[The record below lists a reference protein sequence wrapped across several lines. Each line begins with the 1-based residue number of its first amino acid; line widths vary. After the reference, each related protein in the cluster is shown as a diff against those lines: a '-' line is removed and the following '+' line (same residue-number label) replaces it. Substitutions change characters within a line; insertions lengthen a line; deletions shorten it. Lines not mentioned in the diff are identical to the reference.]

1 MPPKLEEKKP
11 TIISTGVTGV
21 TGATGVTGVTS
32 PMRRSSVDLADFF
45 HKPLTN
51 SSQQPKKK
59 KFGVD
64 DFATIK

>member
-1 MPPKLEEKKP
+1 LPIKIEERKP
-11 TIISTGVTGV
+11 NVV
-21 TGATGVTGVTS
+21 ATGVTS

-64 DFATIK
+64 DFIKIK